1 LPSPCTLRQCFIACQ
16 DNEQPLSAR
25 ARAIGSAMMTGPLG
39 EDWWTAH
46 EVADFLGV
54 QVTTWRSWVSRQK
67 VPQPDARIGA
77 TALWKR
83 ETITLWAANRPRKG
97 ER

>member
-1 LPSPCTLRQCFIACQ
+1 M
-16 DNEQPLSAR
+16 SAR
-25 ARAIGSAMMTGPLG
+25 ARAVSSAMMTGPLG
-39 EDWWTAH
+39 EDWWTAY